1 MKYIYNLK
9 LNFNNKFYEFYEWKK
24 EDILTHIKKIPAYK
38 ITDKDMYNLKY
49 NYIKI
54 DKEFF
59 KNKKNI
65 ICIFFSNNTL
75 VAIKFNNKGI
85 NKLKSDINIENQE
98 DIINLLNN
106 QKTIK
111 LTYKV
116 LKKEKTEFKTRL
128 EIENTKI
135 LIKKL
140 TKIYSNKEYDKI
152 NYIYLECFNNLSN
165 SLEDKYKKIKK
176 EIVQGNDNFYK
187 IFNILKLISQK
198 N

>member
-75 VAIKFNNKGI
+75 VAIKFNNK
-85 NKLKSDINIENQE
+85 
-98 DIINLLNN
+98 
-106 QKTIK
+106 
-111 LTYKV
+111 
-116 LKKEKTEFKTRL
+116 
-128 EIENTKI
+128 
-135 LIKKL
+135 
-140 TKIYSNKEYDKI
+140 
-152 NYIYLECFNNLSN
+152 
-165 SLEDKYKKIKK
+165 
-176 EIVQGNDNFYK
+176 
-187 IFNILKLISQK
+187 
-198 N
+198 